1 MSTRLAHL
9 IATVGYAGHF
19 PKGPGTVG
27 ALIALGIAWW
37 AHDAFGAGWTF
48 LVGLTLLVSPLGM
61 WAATVT
67 AGELR
72 NGDPGCVVID
82 EVVGQWLTLAG
93 ATAFTPTSWWLGFV
107 LFRLFD
113 IWKPWPIRRF
123 EHLQPA
129 GVGIV
134 ADDLMAGLYG
144 AAVLQLCGQF
154 GLY

>member
-1 MSTRLAHL
+1 MSPAVANL
-9 IATVGYAGHF
+9 ISTVFYAGHF

-27 ALIALGIAWW
+27 ALVALAIAYLMQ
-37 AHDAFGAGWTF
+37 DAFGAGSTF
-48 LVGLTLLVSPLGM
+48 LVGITLLVSPLGM
-61 WAATVT
+61 WAATIT
-67 AGELR
+67 ARELG
-72 NGDPGCVVID
+72 NGDPSVVVID
-82 EVVGQWLTLAG
+82 EVVGQWLTLIG
-93 ATAFTPTSWWLGFV
+93 ATAFTPTSWLLAFV
-107 LFRLFD
+107 FFRLFD

-144 AAVLQLCGQF
+144 AAALQLCGQW